1 MIKLSKSYYDLHA
14 ILILIVF
21 RGLTLNMGN
30 LPLSLINI
38 STDSR
43 CLRTCGNVVA
53 KVTIVFSLLALFS
66 SCSIP
71 VLSALQDNFASQ
83 HAGEIIE
90 WFGLTIEESSHV
102 MKNITKSLDS
112 MFHY

>member
-53 KVTIVFSLLALFS
+53 KVTIVYSLLALFS

-71 VLSALQDNFASQ
+71 VLSENGKTYFISN
-83 HAGEIIE
+83 
-90 WFGLTIEESSHV
+90 TIQQSSKV
-102 MKNITKSLDS
+102 FSI
-112 MFHY
+112 FF